1 MSKEENIESLGS
13 LPDFIENI
21 VKQRFSEP
29 YPEIPSEALWSKIE
43 KANVITE
50 EEFVQRI
57 QQKAL
62 EVLKF
67 HKEISVYDLKLILET
82 EFNIDE
88 KDIDIEKSSES
99 TYLIELRLPYRTVH
113 IIAGTINIEKENKND

>member
-1 MSKEENIESLGS
+1 M
-13 LPDFIENI
+13 
-21 VKQRFSEP
+21 
-29 YPEIPSEALWSKIE
+29 
-43 KANVITE
+43 ITE
-50 EEFVQRI
+50 EEFIQRI

-82 EFNIDE
+82 EFNINE

-99 TYLIELRLPYRTVH
+99 IYLIELRLPYRTVH
-113 IIAGTINIEKENKND
+113 IIVGNIDIEKENEND

>member
-1 MSKEENIESLGS
+1 M
-13 LPDFIENI
+13 
-21 VKQRFSEP
+21 
-29 YPEIPSEALWSKIE
+29 
-43 KANVITE
+43 ITE

-67 HKEISVYDLKLILET
+67 HKNIPIYDLKLILET
-82 EFNIDE
+82 EFNINE

-99 TYLIELRLPYRTVH
+99 TYLIELKLPYRTVH
-113 IIAGTINIEKENKND
+113 IIAGTINTEKENEND

>member
-1 MSKEENIESLGS
+1 M
-13 LPDFIENI
+13 
-21 VKQRFSEP
+21 
-29 YPEIPSEALWSKIE
+29 
-43 KANVITE
+43 ITE

-67 HKEISVYDLKLILET
+67 YKEISIYDLKLILET
-82 EFNIDE
+82 EFNINE

>member
-1 MSKEENIESLGS
+1 M
-13 LPDFIENI
+13 
-21 VKQRFSEP
+21 
-29 YPEIPSEALWSKIE
+29 
-43 KANVITE
+43 ITE

-67 HKEISVYDLKLILET
+67 HKEIPVYDLKLILET
-82 EFNIDE
+82 EFNINE

-99 TYLIELRLPYRTVH
+99 TYLIELRLPYRTVYL
-113 IIAGTINIEKENKND
+113 IVGSIDIDTS

>member
-1 MSKEENIESLGS
+1 MS
-13 LPDFIENI
+13 
-21 VKQRFSEP
+21 
-29 YPEIPSEALWSKIE
+29 E
-43 KANVITE
+43 KANIITE

-67 HKEISVYDLKLILET
+67 YKEISIYDLKLILET
-82 EFNIDE
+82 EFNINE

-113 IIAGTINIEKENKND
+113 IIAGTITVEAEEN

>member
-1 MSKEENIESLGS
+1 M
-13 LPDFIENI
+13 
-21 VKQRFSEP
+21 
-29 YPEIPSEALWSKIE
+29 
-43 KANVITE
+43 ITE

-67 HKEISVYDLKLILET
+67 YKEISIYDLKLILET
-82 EFNIDE
+82 EFNINE

-99 TYLIELRLPYRTVH
+99 TYLIKLRLPYRTVH
-113 IIAGTINIEKENKND
+113 IIAGSIDIEKENEND